1 VQLTGPL
8 ANIGCYY
15 RDAYRFTMDRI
26 NAAGGFKI

>member
-8 ANIGCYY
+8 ANTGCFN

-26 NAAGGFKI
+26 NPAGGFKI